1 METVSSKVMHF
12 PLTRKAHNLV
22 ELHKIKRNEIDE
34 KSDDVDNVCLSE

>member
-1 METVSSKVMHF
+1 MENVSSKVMHF
-12 PLTRKAHNLV
+12 SMNRKARNLV